1 MWTLSDSISDFP
13 SERIGVAG
21 QWRAHSLGEEPWAVA
36 ICLLMLL
43 ALVAVAWRGRRYLV
57 YRLRSIFA
65 AERHFARMGDYTSAH
80 TIPLLMVLLLVCCAS
95 IGLMHVERFQYVS
108 LPHLPG
114 LLTWQQ
120 WLLWTTAVA
129 AILCL
134 KSMLYALVGWT
145 FLTKAA
151 RTAWMAAY
159 ILLTAC
165 CAFPFFVV
173 CVCYLRGLFGIAEMT
188 FCLLF
193 VLILYEILLFYRLRK
208 NFPAKIGG
216 QVLAFLYLCTLEIA
230 PLLIAQRFLS
240 ILSEV

>member
-1 MWTLSDSISDFP
+1 MWTLSDSISVSP
-13 SERIGVAG
+13 SERLGIAG
-21 QWRAHSLGEEPWAVA
+21 QWRAQPVGEEPWAVVL
-36 ICLLMLL
+36 CLLMLL
-43 ALVAVAWRGRRYLV
+43 GLVAVAWRGRRYLA
-57 YRLRSIFA
+57 YRLRSVFA
-65 AERHFARMGDYTSAH
+65 TERRFARTGDYTAAR
-80 TIPLLMVLLLVCCAS
+80 TIPLLMALLLVCCAS
-95 IGLMHVERFQYVS
+95 IGLMHAERFQQVP

-120 WLLWTTAVA
+120 WLLWTASAA

-145 FLTKAA
+145 FLSKA
-151 RTAWMAAY
+151 TLTTWMAAY
-159 ILLTAC
+159 VLLTAC

-173 CVCYLRGLFGIAEMT
+173 CVCYLQGLFGTTEMT

-193 VLILYEILLFYRLRK
+193 VLILYEILLFYRLRM

-216 QVLAFLYLCTLEIA
+216 QVLAFLYFCTLEIA
-230 PLLIAQRFLS
+230 PLLLAQRFLS